1 MKQIWKTIQI
11 ISLSAGLLS
20 LSHAEGET
28 PSYSATSAGTSQDD
42 NITTLR
48 KHVDNLGGF
57 FGFLISNTPPNIQDQ
72 ASKYNAQLLNLEQMQ
87 KGQSALVSQLFS
99 ASVINAT
106 FNTFFA
112 GSPYQALNSLSN
124 TGFNQNNFSRAK
136 IDAPSQTE
144 QPISPVSQ
152 LLLNQLSVTPDDFC
166 FEQQNNN
173 PSLYNWKKD
182 CAYPFTSSLYLANE
196 LGLNVDSSSFAP
208 SNSRFRYNDFT
219 TFGDSITPNIFYPTK
234 SGDQNTSQNPNL
246 ALLNQVD
253 ASLITSPLI
262 YTKDSGSASTQQ
274 GQSQGLIPST
284 QLQAAQTVARHL
296 SGTTAPVTLA
306 SQASINSTLM
316 KIKSAND
323 VKAQLSTFRT
333 FGVFMMNLK
342 TYSARMSVGLQ
353 NIYNMIGK
361 RLPTQSGSDQTSSS
375 QAMNEFTMATYRL
388 YSPPSTDGS
397 STAASN
403 WQTMINNASP
413 MTIQK
418 ETVMLLAEIN
428 YQLYLMRQQQE
439 QLLLTQ
445 SVTLLN
451 SLQPPTYSDPSS

>member
-1 MKQIWKTIQI
+1 MKQLRKTIQI
-11 ISLSAGLLS
+11 ISLSTSLLT
-20 LSHAEGET
+20 LAYAEGET
-28 PSYSATSAGTSQDD
+28 PAYSSESSGASQDD

-57 FGFLISNTPPNIQDQ
+57 LGFLIANPSPNIQDKE
-72 ASKYNAQLLNLEQMQ
+72 SKYNAQLLNLDQMQ
-87 KGQSALVSQLFS
+87 KGQNALVSQLFS

-106 FNTFFA
+106 FNTFFS

-124 TGFNQNNFSRAK
+124 TGFNQNNFTQPK
-136 IDAPSQTE
+136 IDAPTQTE
-144 QPISPVSQ
+144 QPISPVTQ
-152 LLLNQLSVTPDDFC
+152 LLLNQLSATPDDFC
-166 FEQQNNN
+166 YEQQNNN
-173 PSLYNWKKD
+173 PSRYNWRKD
-182 CAYPFTSSLYLANE
+182 CPYPFTASLYLAHE
-196 LGLNVDSSSFAP
+196 LGLNVDSASFAP
-208 SNSRFRYNDFT
+208 SNSRYRYNDFT
-219 TFGDSITPNIFYPTK
+219 SFGDSLTPSIFYPTK
-234 SGDQNTSQNPNL
+234 STDQNNSQNPNL
-246 ALLNQVD
+246 PMLNQVD

-262 YTKDSGSASTQQ
+262 YTKDSGTGSQQ
-274 GQSQGLIPST
+274 QNQSQGLIPTT

-296 SGTTAPVTLA
+296 SGTTAPAILV
-306 SQASINSTLM
+306 SQASISNTLM

-323 VKAQLSTFRT
+323 VKSQLATFRA
-333 FGVFMMNLK
+333 FGIFMMNLK

-361 RLPTQSGSDQTSSS
+361 RLPTQAGSDQASSS

-397 STAASN
+397 TTASN

-413 MTIQK
+413 MTVQK

-445 SVTLLN
+445 SVALLN
-451 SLQPPTYSDPSS
+451 SLQPPTYAPPSS